1 MPTVSVIMPAYN
13 ARHYLHGAVESVL
26 RQTFRDLELLVIDD
40 GSSDETV
47 TIAEDFAGR
56 DPRVRVLRQENA
68 GPGPARNTGFRHA
81 RGHYFAFLDS
91 DDEWDDTFL
100 AEQVA
105 VLELRPDV
113 DVVIGNARHRGGKR
127 DGLPCRPIRGE
138 GLPITLAEILADE
151 TCLFIMAVFRR
162 EVVDTVGGFD
172 RDLLTNEE
180 YEMWIRAALAGF
192 TFTRHTTP
200 LGWYASR
207 ADSLSSSDARM
218 LTGILRVF
226 VKTQPLLPA
235 GSPERVIVD
244 RQIARF
250 EAEIARMERRQ
261 RFLMRAP
268 VIGPALLRL
277 RRRLRRSV
285 LEPRVLDI

>member
-1 MPTVSVIMPAYN
+1 DTPRRRRESFPRAGDRDRQVRGGVVRGHRARAAGGATLCGHARRAPRGRERPLMPTVSVIMPAYN

-26 RQTFRDLELLVIDD
+26 RQTFRDLALLVIDD

-47 TIAEDFAGR
+47 RIAEDFAGR

-127 DGLPCRPIRGE
+127 DGRPCRPIRGE
-138 GLPITLAEILADE
+138 GLPITLAE
-151 TCLFIMAVFRR
+151 
-162 EVVDTVGGFD
+162 
-172 RDLLTNEE
+172 
-180 YEMWIRAALAGF
+180 
-192 TFTRHTTP
+192 
-200 LGWYASR
+200 S
-207 ADSLSSSDARM
+207 
-218 LTGILRVF
+218 
-226 VKTQPLLPA
+226 PA
-235 GSPERVIVD
+235 
-244 RQIARF
+244 
-250 EAEIARMERRQ
+250 
-261 RFLMRAP
+261 
-268 VIGPALLRL
+268 
-277 RRRLRRSV
+277 
-285 LEPRVLDI
+285 